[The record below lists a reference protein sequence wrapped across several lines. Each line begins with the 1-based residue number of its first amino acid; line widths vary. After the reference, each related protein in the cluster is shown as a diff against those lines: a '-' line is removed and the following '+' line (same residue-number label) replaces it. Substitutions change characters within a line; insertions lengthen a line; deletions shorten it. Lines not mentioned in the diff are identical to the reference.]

1 MNQNE
6 LFLKRTDAL
15 AEKLRITLREA
26 CIYVGLS
33 TGSFFGYRTG
43 RVPITNKAWKKL
55 EEAEIKAG
63 LNQSTSASAVDD
75 DSPQSAESGRIE
87 VDKFTALEA
96 KVELLTRMVET
107 LLGQTKV
114 RTMKQDVATSSPS
127 LGNTIPAKKKTTI
140 PKKLA

>member
-15 AEKLRITLREA
+15 AERLRFTLRELCA
-26 CIYVGLS
+26 HVGLS

-43 RVPITNKAWKKL
+43 RVLVTTKAWKKL

-63 LNQSTSASAVDD
+63 IKLESITDLEAHL
-75 DSPQSAESGRIE
+75 PQSAGGGN
-87 VDKFTALEA
+87 VDAEKFAALEA

-107 LLGQTKV
+107 LIGQTKV
-114 RTMKQDVATSSPS
+114 STTKRAAATSSRSSGTLPTS
-127 LGNTIPAKKKTTI
+127 TKQRTSKKM
-140 PKKLA
+140 A

>member
-15 AEKLRITLREA
+15 AERLRFTLRELCA
-26 CIYVGLS
+26 HVGLS

-43 RVPITNKAWKKL
+43 RVLVTTKAWKKL

-63 LNQSTSASAVDD
+63 IKRDTSPNLGEVNL
-75 DSPQSAESGRIE
+75 PQIVEGERIDAE
-87 VDKFTALEA
+87 KFAALEA

-107 LLGQTKV
+107 LLGQTTV
-114 RTMKQDVATSSPS
+114 SATNRDEATSSRSSGSPLTS
-127 LGNTIPAKKKTTI
+127 TKQRTN
-140 PKKLA
+140 KKLA